1 LSRRLL
7 AAVVVVAVA
16 PALFAACGEDEQE
29 AFARDFRSLDKRIGA
44 LASDVGKTVNQAAG
58 KSDKEIE
65 DEFGS
70 LAQRTGELAQR
81 VDELDPPDDLRPET
95 DDLSES
101 LGDAQDALRDI
112 QKAAADGDPT
122 AARKATI
129 QLVTSSQDLRD
140 SRRALERATR

>member
-1 LSRRLL
+1 MPL
-7 AAVVVVAVA
+7 ALAVA
-16 PALFAACGEDEQE
+16 LALSACGEDQAET
-29 AFARDFRSLDKRIGA
+29 FARDFRALDKQIVA
-44 LASDVGKTVNQAAG
+44 LSGDVAKTVDEASG

-65 DEFGS
+65 DEFGG

-81 VDELDPPDDLRPET
+81 VDELEPPDDLQPET

-101 LGDAQDALRDI
+101 LGDAQDALGDI
-112 QKAAADGDPT
+112 QKAAADSDPA

-140 SRRALERATR
+140 SRRALQRGTR